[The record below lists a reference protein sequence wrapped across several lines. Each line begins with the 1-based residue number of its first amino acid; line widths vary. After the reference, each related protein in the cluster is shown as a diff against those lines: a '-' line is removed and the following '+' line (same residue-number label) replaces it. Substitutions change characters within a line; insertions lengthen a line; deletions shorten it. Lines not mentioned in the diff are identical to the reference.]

1 MKNRKSSDGFWGRGT
16 IRIPKGSHLPK
27 CQARGV
33 AGEGVTRRGCQS
45 RVGVALSV
53 QCLPPVPLLAVSK
66 GWWVT
71 MVVEGARGPRQG
83 GDQSGL
89 GRVRRQ
95 RLPRTPPEAGR
106 TSGQQGSAGGLQPRT
121 PVNRV
126 LGSLQPGQQVG
137 DRAPCRLAF
146 QQPLSGSEKPGLP
159 RHHGVTSP
167 HC

>member
-66 GWWVT
+66 GWRVT
-71 MVVEGARGPRQG
+71 MVVEGGRGPRQG

-95 RLPRTPPEAGR
+95 RLPRTPPELEGHRDSRAQRGVF
-106 TSGQQGSAGGLQPRT
+106 S
-121 PVNRV
+121 
-126 LGSLQPGQQVG
+126 PGH
-137 DRAPCRLAF
+137 L
-146 QQPLSGSEKPGLP
+146 
-159 RHHGVTSP
+159 
-167 HC
+167 